1 MGYEEKVDVID
12 LIINVLREHEKSLD
26 DLVARLESVVT
37 RTESARP
44 SPTKTEISAS
54 RIEAPKLGI
63 SALIKNW
70 TEFREKSLGASLVAF
85 DVDEKRFNVSA
96 FKEGILYSY
105 NEDIPELELRFKEKD
120 QKIALEEL
128 DIGKTETVPTILRGR
143 LKCGLEVSVKG
154 LEVKLPEGSSVY
166 KVNYDIEDDEAR
178 IWLNFQ
184 LKTDKKN
191 IIRGVIKV

>member
-44 SPTKTEISAS
+44 PPTKTEISAT
-54 RIEAPKLGI
+54 RIEASKLII
-63 SALIKNW
+63 SAFIKNW
-70 TEFREKSLGASLVAF
+70 AEFREKSLGSSLVAF

-120 QKIALEEL
+120 QRIALEGL
-128 DIGKTETVPTILRGR
+128 DIDRAETVPTILRGR
-143 LKCGLEVSVKG
+143 LRCGLEVSVKG
-154 LEVKLPEGSSVY
+154 LEIKLPEGSSVY
-166 KVNYDIEDDEAR
+166 KVSYDIDDDEAR
-178 IWLNFQ
+178 SWLSFQ

-191 IIRGVIKV
+191 IIRGMIKV